1 MKQEEIITL
10 SELYPKFAAECERV
24 GKIICNIYW
33 DITSYYEDANECD
46 TWKINGDLV
55 IGTGRDSCGD
65 GLYCEFP
72 LIYLTMSNDELTAM
86 IEKKNA
92 DYREEQRKKK
102 EEEEKKKEEAI
113 RKREIAELKRLKEK
127 YGDLIDDY
135 DKLIEKHKDGK

>member
-1 MKQEEIITL
+1 MTQEEVLKL

-33 DITSYYEDANECD
+33 DITSYYDDANECD

-55 IGTGRDSCGD
+55 IGTGRDSYGD

-72 LIYLTMSNDELTAM
+72 LNYLTMSDDELTAM

-102 EEEEKKKEEAI
+102 EEEEKKKEEAT
-113 RKREIAELKRLKEK
+113 RKRELAELKRLKEK
-127 YGDLIDDY
+127 YEQG
-135 DKLIEKHKDGK
+135 E